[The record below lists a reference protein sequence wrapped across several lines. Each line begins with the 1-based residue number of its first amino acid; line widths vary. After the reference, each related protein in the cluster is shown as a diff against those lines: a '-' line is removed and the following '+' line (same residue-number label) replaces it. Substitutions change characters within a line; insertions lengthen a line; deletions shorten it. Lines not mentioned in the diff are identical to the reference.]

1 MPYISNSQV
10 DNTIY
15 IMMETRDGEAVWVL
29 KAGFT
34 LNNHAFTVT

>member
-15 IMMETRDGEAVWVL
+15 IMIETRDGEAVWVP
-29 KAGFT
+29 KGRFY
-34 LNNHAFTVT
+34 VE